1 MTNYKQLIKLRIR
14 KLGVLLYDARLSTG
28 KTGIECASAMG
39 ISQEQYQ
46 AYENGGQS
54 PSLPEVESLA
64 YYLNIP
70 LEHFWGSQSLS
81 QPASTAAPETEDNR
95 RQQRDCIIGERL
107 TLGLEKSRLTLDK
120 LADRTG
126 LTNETIDAYQKG
138 EQSVPLPEL
147 ETLAEA
153 LNISMEELAD
163 DSGPIGAWRIERR
176 AVQQFIELPPELQDF
191 ISRPINRSFLE
202 LAVRISKMPAN
213 QLRTIAE
220 SLLEITY

>member
-1 MTNYKQLIKLRIR
+1 MTDYKQLIKLRIR
-14 KLGVLLYDARLSTG
+14 KLGVLLYDARLSAG
-28 KTGIECASAMG
+28 KDSSECADAMG
-39 ISQEQYQ
+39 ILPLQYQ
-46 AYENGGQS
+46 EYENGLQS

-81 QPASTAAPETEDNR
+81 QPGSSTSPESENSR
-95 RQQRDCIIGERL
+95 RKERDRIIGERL
-107 TLGLEKSRLTLDK
+107 TLGLDKSHLTLDK
-120 LADRTG
+120 LAARTG
-126 LTNETIDAYQKG
+126 LADETIQAYQKG
-138 EQSVPLPEL
+138 EQCVPLPEL

-163 DSGPIGAWRIERR
+163 DSGPIGAWRMERR
-176 AVQQFIELPPELQDF
+176 AVKQFTELPPELQDF
-191 ISRPINRSFLE
+191 ISRPVNRSFLE
-202 LAVRISKMPAN
+202 LAVRISEMPAN